1 LSLLLVFGGPV
12 LKAAG
17 NTATAWVAS
26 SDGQWTT
33 PGNWNP
39 QNSPDTSSENAQFG
53 AKGSL
58 ADPVLSTSPTS
69 PLTIGA
75 LRFAAKGWTLNGSG
89 VLKLTKDTA
98 DGLGLDFSPSD
109 DASVGQNTINVGL
122 NVGGG
127 ATVNVGNRDTLWV
140 NGPVNWSDSS
150 PVYLAGGGTLV
161 LAGAASNAPK
171 WVVRG
176 ATLVLA
182 NNDALKKG
190 FAYIQLGD
198 QTTGN
203 AESRLLT
210 QGSPTIAKDIRIC
223 DASNVGGIEKLG
235 STSVDENSLFTGRI
249 QLYND
254 LMLTSQSGGTN
265 AVTVSGQIVEIG
277 GARDITKIGTGRVRL
292 SNSANTYSNGT
303 YFNGGILA
311 VDYDGSLGTGPL
323 TFYGGTAEAW
333 ENTVTT
339 SKSITV
345 SPLGAVFT
353 NRLTGGDDLHQNG
366 WVLNGAVTG
375 SGTITKRGNGLLE
388 LGGNNSAF
396 GGTIVV
402 SSDEAGGSGSRLR
415 VSNNNALGDT
425 AHGTIVGES
434 AASTAAIQFGG
445 GMNIPEPAT
454 LHGRGNRGGLGAMEM
469 SGAAGTS
476 STWSGPVTLGS
487 QSRVGVDQP
496 GAQLVLAGPV
506 GGPGSLVKVGSG
518 TLVLRGVNDYAGATE
533 VLAGQLR
540 IDIAGAVPRRGE
552 LRIGP
557 GTLVVLK
564 AGLNASAAGDAP
576 FAAVRAFPAS
586 SPSSVP
592 EPATLALLG
601 AAAFAGAVWR
611 WQKRKRH
618 WRRAPSRVD

>member
-1 LSLLLVFGGPV
+1 
-12 LKAAG
+12 
-17 NTATAWVAS
+17 
-26 SDGQWTT
+26 
-33 PGNWNP
+33 
-39 QNSPDTSSENAQFG
+39 
-53 AKGSL
+53 
-58 ADPVLSTSPTS
+58 
-69 PLTIGA
+69 
-75 LRFAAKGWTLNGSG
+75 
-89 VLKLTKDTA
+89 
-98 DGLGLDFSPSD
+98 
-109 DASVGQNTINVGL
+109 
-122 NVGGG
+122 
-127 ATVNVGNRDTLWV
+127 
-140 NGPVNWSDSS
+140 
-150 PVYLAGGGTLV
+150 
-161 LAGAASNAPK
+161 
-171 WVVRG
+171 
-176 ATLVLA
+176 
-182 NNDALKKG
+182 
-190 FAYIQLGD
+190 
-198 QTTGN
+198 
-203 AESRLLT
+203 
-210 QGSPTIAKDIRIC
+210 
-223 DASNVGGIEKLG
+223 
-235 STSVDENSLFTGRI
+235 
-249 QLYND
+249 
-254 LMLTSQSGGTN
+254 
-265 AVTVSGQIVEIG
+265 
-277 GARDITKIGTGRVRL
+277 
-292 SNSANTYSNGT
+292 
-303 YFNGGILA
+303 
-311 VDYDGSLGTGPL
+311 
-323 TFYGGTAEAW
+323 
-333 ENTVTT
+333 
-339 SKSITV
+339 
-345 SPLGAVFT
+345 
-353 NRLTGGDDLHQNG
+353 
-366 WVLNGAVTG
+366 
-375 SGTITKRGNGLLE
+375 LLE